1 MSRKMPPTPVAGSLI
16 RLDKAGMVVRFD
28 LKGDR
33 VIAADVDD
41 SGIFTGSLKNP
52 CPGCRQSLQMNLRTL
67 VAAMLAP
74 HHAEDAQFSQVGLSA
89 QDLNDALVL
98 FIRNVM
104 AGENFRRNFDFGD
117 HDLPVIRPIQS
128 TPSNLPSMK
137 QSYPFS

>member
-1 MSRKMPPTPVAGSLI
+1 M
-16 RLDKAGMVVRFD
+16 RFD
-28 LKGDR
+28 LESDR

-41 SGIFTGSLKNP
+41 AGILTGSLKNP
-52 CPGCRQSLQMNLRTL
+52 CPGCRQSFQMYLRTL

-89 QDLNDALVL
+89 QDLNDALVF
-98 FIRNVM
+98 FICNVM

-128 TPSNLPSMK
+128 TPSNLPAMK
-137 QSYPFS
+137 QSHSCS